1 MRRSRNAKIVATLGP
16 VSSSPQMI
24 SKLFQAGTDVF
35 RLNFSH
41 GTHEI
46 HLETI
51 KAIRALETEMG
62 HPIGILLDL
71 QGPKLRVGTF
81 AGGQETLV
89 VGQKFQLDLDPA
101 PGNNFRVSMPH
112 PEIFAVLEQGMDLL
126 LDDGR
131 LRLRIEKHS
140 NDSAETTV
148 MTGGILSNRKGVNV
162 PGIMLP
168 ISAMTSKDHTDLE
181 FALHHGV
188 DWVALSFVQR
198 PEDIIEAKNIIQG
211 QAKIAAK
218 IEKPMAIT
226 FLEDIIQVS
235 DAVMVARG
243 DLGVEMPAEDVPSI
257 QKRIIRTC
265 RQYGKPVI
273 VATQM
278 LDSMVHSPTPTRAE
292 ASDVATAIY
301 DGVDAVMLSAE
312 SATGQYPVEAVSMMN
327 RIIKRVEEDPIYRQT
342 LDTSR
347 PAPRETVND
356 AIPAAARQIA
366 QIIDIP
372 VIATFTETGNTT
384 LRASRE
390 RPESPIIGLTPKLST
405 ARMLSLV
412 WGTHAVVTD
421 QIRSFLQMTQTSC
434 HIAREQGFA
443 KLGDEIIVIAGVPFG
458 QSGGTNIL
466 RVAKIQDVDEVS

>member
-1 MRRSRNAKIVATLGP
+1 MRNSRNAKIVATLGP
-16 VSSSPQMI
+16 ASSSPDMI
-24 SKLFQAGTDVF
+24 SKLFEAGANVF

-46 HLETI
+46 HLATI
-51 KAIRALETEMG
+51 KAIRDLEAQVG
-62 HPIGILLDL
+62 YPIGILLDL

-81 AGGQETLV
+81 MVEQATLV
-89 VGQKFQLDLDPA
+89 EGQKFRLDLDPT
-101 PGNNFRVSMPH
+101 PGDNLRVSMPH
-112 PEIFAVLEQGMDLL
+112 PEIFAIMEKGMDLL

-131 LRLRIEKHS
+131 LRLRVEKHS
-140 NDSAETTV
+140 KKSAETTV
-148 MTGGILSNRKGVNV
+148 VSGGVLSDRKGVNI

-168 ISAMTSKDHTDLE
+168 ISAMTSKDHVDLAFGLE
-181 FALHHGV
+181 QGV

-211 QAKIAAK
+211 RAKIAAK

-243 DLGVEMPAEDVPSI
+243 DLGVEMPAEDVPSL

-265 RQYGKPVI
+265 RHHGKPVI

-292 ASDVATAIY
+292 ASDVATAVY

-312 SATGQYPVEAVSMMN
+312 SASGHYPVESVSMMR
-327 RIIKRVEEDPIYRQT
+327 RIIKRVEEDPVYREM
-342 LDTSR
+342 LNASR
-347 PAPRETVND
+347 PAPLDTVSD
-356 AIPAAARQIA
+356 AIPAAARQVA
-366 QIIDIP
+366 QIIHIP
-372 VIATFTETGNTT
+372 VIVTFTETGKTT
-384 LRASRE
+384 LRAARE
-390 RPESPIIGLTPKLST
+390 RPESPLIALTPNLAT

-412 WGTHAVVTD
+412 WGSHAVVTE
-421 QIRSFLQMTQTSC
+421 QIRNFLQMVQTGC

-443 KLGDEIIVIAGVPFG
+443 KLGDDIIVIAGVPFG

-466 RVAKIQDVDEVS
+466 RVAKIQDVDEIS

>member
-1 MRRSRNAKIVATLGP
+1 MRLMRNAKIVATLGP
-16 VSSSPQMI
+16 ASSSSEMI
-24 SKLFQAGTDVF
+24 SKLFQAGANVF

-46 HLETI
+46 HLATI
-51 KAIRALETEMG
+51 KAIRDLEARVSQ
-62 HPIGILLDL
+62 PIGILLDL

-81 AGGQETLV
+81 VGEQATLV
-89 VGQKFQLDLDPA
+89 PGQKFQLDLDPA
-101 PGNNFRVSMPH
+101 PGGNLRVSMPH
-112 PEIFAVLEQGMDLL
+112 PEIFTIMEKGMDLL

-131 LRLRIEKHS
+131 LRLRVEKHS
-140 NDSAETTV
+140 SKKAETTV
-148 MTGGILSNRKGVNV
+148 ITGGVLSNRKGVNV
-162 PGIMLP
+162 PGVMLP
-168 ISAMTSKDHTDLE
+168 ISAMTPKDHVDLAFGLE
-181 FALHHGV
+181 QGV

-243 DLGVEMPAEDVPSI
+243 DLGVELPAEDVPSL
-257 QKRIIRTC
+257 QKRIITTC
-265 RQYGKPVI
+265 RQQGKPVI

-312 SATGQYPVEAVSMMN
+312 SATGSYPIEAVSMMH
-327 RIIKRVEEDPIYRQT
+327 RIIKRVEEDPIYRQM
-342 LDTSR
+342 LDASR
-347 PAPRETVND
+347 PAPRETVAD
-356 AIPAAARQIA
+356 AIPAAARQVA
-366 QIIDIP
+366 QIIKIP
-372 VIATFTETGNTT
+372 VIVTFTETGKTA
-384 LRASRE
+384 LRVARE
-390 RPESPIIGLTPKLST
+390 RPESPLIALTPNLST

-412 WGTHAVVTD
+412 WGSHAVVTEE
-421 QIRSFLQMTQTSC
+421 IRNFLHMVQMGC
-434 HIAREQGFA
+434 HRAWEQGFA
-443 KLGDEIIVIAGVPFG
+443 KLGDDIIVIAGFPFG

-466 RVAKIQDVDEVS
+466 RVAKIQDVDEIS